1 MNMRSTDRSI
11 VKSVMIVATCG
22 ALCVTA
28 FLSTRRAF
36 TAPTVAVAAPPSAQA
51 APDTVLPPMA
61 TAPQPSPRASAVP
74 VPYRPWL
81 DPARSNAEPRMLP
94 KDGLHPLRA
103 RAALDVP
110 PVAQSSAGLPASVL
124 LPAAPPVRIATP
136 SSGDAPVS
144 VVAKPDT
151 GRPTLVTDDTLDL
164 APPGALELTP
174 PPRSASAPFLLLAIP
189 DPTRQAGA
197 VPAPRTTKEDA
208 PVPSFDRPTRPTLP
222 AGK

>member
-1 MNMRSTDRSI
+1 MRKTDWSI
-11 VKSVMIVATCG
+11 LKRVTVLATCG

-28 FLSTRRAF
+28 LLSTRRAF
-36 TAPTVAVAAPPSAQA
+36 TAPAAATAAPPA
-51 APDTVLPPMA
+51 APDPVLPPLA
-61 TAPQPSPRASAVP
+61 TAPQPSRASAVP

-81 DPARSNAEPRMLP
+81 DPARSNGEPRVLP
-94 KDGLHPLRA
+94 MDGVHPLRP
-103 RAALDVP
+103 RPALDVP
-110 PVAQSSAGLPASVL
+110 PVAPSSAGLPASVL

-136 SSGDAPVS
+136 SSGDAPVG

-174 PPRSASAPFLLLAIP
+174 PPRSVSAPFLLLAIP

-208 PVPSFDRPTRPTLP
+208 PVPSFDRPTKPGLP